1 MGFMKKLK
9 TLKGDVDQE
18 VLQNGTLGRAI
29 IVNLAIGGTTVRT
42 NNAPEERVC
51 DFTLEVALDDTPRYE
66 ATVHQRVPEYALAE
80 IQPGSSVVAVR
91 VDTADPQ
98 RVAIDWATE
107 PPTVRVATEAG
118 AITAAD
124 ILAKGEPVKAVIV
137 QSERLGM
144 QNKEGVD
151 VYALVI
157 TLLPDGAP
165 PEQFQ
170 VGNPVPPA
178 AVPLL
183 YPGSKVHAKVMPDNH
198 QECVVDWD
206 ATLASPPA

>member
-9 TLKGDVDQE
+9 TLKGEVDQD
-18 VLQNGTLGRAI
+18 LLKNGKLGRAI
-29 IVNLAIGGTTVRT
+29 IVNLAIGGTTVQT
-42 NNAPEERVC
+42 NNAPVERVC

-66 ATVHQRVPEYALAE
+66 ATAHQRVPEYALAE

-91 VDTADPQ
+91 VDAADPQ
-98 RVAIDWATE
+98 RVAIDWATP
-107 PPTVRVATEAG
+107 PPTVRVAPEAG

-124 ILAKGEPVKAVIV
+124 ILANGESVKAVIV
-137 QSERLGM
+137 QSEPLGM
-144 QNKEGVD
+144 QNQNGVD

-165 PEQFQ
+165 PEQLQ
-170 VGNPVPPA
+170 VGNPVPSG

-183 YPGSKVHAKVMPDNH
+183 YPGSKVHARVMPDNH
-198 QECVVDWD
+198 QACVVDWD